1 MENPGR
7 VPNHTRQ
14 GSGPESE
21 KGGGSV
27 VGLRNFVARMVGHCI
42 AGVWMKTAR
51 AIPFR
56 RNDDNTASVGSART
70 ARFDSQIARRRPA
83 RGDRA
88 ASESE

>member
-14 GSGPESE
+14 GSALVSE

-27 VGLRNFVARMVGHCI
+27 LGLHNFVARMVGHCI
-42 AGVWMKTAR
+42 AGGWMKTAR

-56 RNDDNTASVGSART
+56 RNDDNTASEGSART
-70 ARFDSQIARRRPA
+70 ARFDSQIERRRQVH
-83 RGDRA
+83 GDRA